1 MNSQQLALDHTSC
14 DASCAAGTYDNTA
27 SQTTTAGRTC
37 AACMANC
44 IGCSSANA
52 CDVCSNSKYLK
63 ADKTSCL
70 DYCPYGEMPGEKG
83 EYFDGVQILDSTTNT

>member
-1 MNSQQLALDHTSC
+1 
-14 DASCAAGTYDNTA
+14 
-27 SQTTTAGRTC
+27 
-37 AACMANC
+37 MANC

-70 DYCPYGEMPGEKG
+70 DYCSYGEMRGEKG